1 MLNNIWDP
9 QHECM
14 PREELEQLQL
24 ERLQATLNRV
34 YKNVTCYRSKF
45 NELGIVPE
53 DVTSLAGL
61 SKLPFTTKEDL
72 RVNYPYGMF
81 AVPLR
86 EVVRIHSSSGT
97 TGKPTVVGYTK
108 NDLKTWSNLVARFM
122 TAAGVTHDDVVQIAF
137 GYGMFTGAFGLHYG
151 SETIGAAVIPMS
163 GGNTE
168 KQIMIMQDYK
178 STALVCTPSYAV
190 TIADRIDKLGI
201 DPKSLALKVG
211 LFGGEP
217 WSEAMRNE
225 IESRLAISATDNY
238 GLSEIIGPGVAG
250 ECQHK
255 NGMHIS
261 EDAFIAEIIDPDTCQ
276 VLPPGSV
283 GELVLTSICKEAF
296 PMIRY
301 RTRDITSLEYATCA
315 CGRTMARMKKT
326 MGRSD
331 DMLIIKGVNV
341 FPSQIEEVLVAIE
354 GCEPHYQ
361 LVVERKGA
369 LDVLEVCIEVT
380 ENIFFDEMKKQRAFL
395 EMVEK
400 RIDSVLGV
408 GVTVKLVEPNS
419 TPRHDGKADRVID
432 NRVF

>member
-1 MLNNIWDP
+1 MQNNIWDP

-24 ERLQATLNRV
+24 ERLQATLNRA
-34 YKNVTCYRSKF
+34 YKNVACYRSKF

-53 DVTSLAGL
+53 DVTSLSDL

-151 SETIGAAVIPMS
+151 TETIGAAVIPMS

-168 KQIMIMQDYK
+168 KQILIMQDYRT
-178 STALVCTPSYAV
+178 TALVCTPSYAV

-201 DPKSLALKVG
+201 NPNSLALKTG

-217 WSEAMRNE
+217 WSESMRNE
-225 IESRLAISATDNY
+225 IESRLMISATDNY

-255 NGMHIS
+255 RGMHIS
-261 EDAFIAEIIDPDTCQ
+261 EDAFIPEIIDPETCR
-276 VLPPGSV
+276 VLPPGST

-301 RTRDITSLEYATCA
+301 RTRDITSLEYDTCE
-315 CGRTMARMKKT
+315 CGRTLVRMKKT

-354 GCEPHYQ
+354 GCKPHYQ
-361 LVVERKGA
+361 LIVERKGA

-408 GVTVKLVEPNS
+408 GVTVKLVEPHS
-419 TPRHDGKADRVID
+419 IPRHEGKAERVID
-432 NRVF
+432 KRIF